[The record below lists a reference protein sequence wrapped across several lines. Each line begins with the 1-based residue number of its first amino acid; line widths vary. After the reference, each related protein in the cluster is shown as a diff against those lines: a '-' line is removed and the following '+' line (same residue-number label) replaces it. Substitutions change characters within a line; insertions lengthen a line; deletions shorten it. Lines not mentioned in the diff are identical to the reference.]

1 MITLILISLLT
12 IATYSAIVT
21 IKYGFPYSIS
31 ETYYRINHKKWFTF
45 VMLFT
50 AITLL
55 PAALEY
61 SSENSQLLIFLGV
74 ACMGIVGLSPNF
86 IHGEKSEQI
95 AHYIGSGMLLIFSQC
110 WVGCNL
116 PWALTWWIVYVMWII
131 FNYNK
136 SGPEQNFYNKLVST
150 KPIFYAEIIVM
161 ITVYATVLKDYLF
174 Y

>member
-21 IKYGFPYSIS
+21 IKSGIPYSIS
-31 ETYYRINHKKWFTF
+31 ETYYRIYHKKWFTF

-55 PAALEY
+55 PAALDN
-61 SSENSQLLIFLGV
+61 SSENSQFMIFLSVAGMGV
-74 ACMGIVGLSPNF
+74 VGLSPNF
-86 IHGEKSEQI
+86 IHGEKFEQI
-95 AHYIGSGMLLIFSQC
+95 AHYIGSGMLLIFSQS

-131 FNYNK
+131 FNFIK
-136 SGPEQNFYNKLVST
+136 SNPEQSFYDRLVSS
-150 KPIFYAEIIVM
+150 KPVFYAEIIVM
-161 ITVYATVLKDYLF
+161 ITVYATVLRKYLF

>member
-12 IATYSAIVT
+12 IATYTAIVT
-21 IKYGFPYSIS
+21 IKSEIPYSIS
-31 ETYYRINHKKWFTF
+31 ETYYRLNNKKWFTF

-55 PAALEY
+55 PAALDN
-61 SSENSQLLIFLGV
+61 SSENSQFLIFLSIAGMGV
-74 ACMGIVGLSPNF
+74 VGLSPNF

-116 PWALTWWIVYVMWII
+116 PWALTCWIVYIMWII

-136 SGPEQNFYNKLVST
+136 SDPEQSFYNRLVST
-150 KPIFYAEIIVM
+150 KPVFYAELIVM
-161 ITVYATVLKDYLF
+161 ITVYATVLRNYLF

>member
-12 IATYSAIVT
+12 IATFTAIVT
-21 IKYGFPYSIS
+21 IKSGIPYSIS
-31 ETYYRINHKKWFTF
+31 ETYYRINNKKWFTF

-61 SSENSQLLIFLGV
+61 SSENSQLLIFLSV

-86 IHGEKSEQI
+86 IHGEKSEQM
-95 AHYIGSGMLLIFSQC
+95 AHYVGSGMLLIFSQC

-116 PWALTWWIVYVMWII
+116 PWALICWIVYVMWIV
-131 FNYNK
+131 FNFNK
-136 SGPEQNFYNKLVST
+136 SDPEQNFYNKLVST
-150 KPIFYAEIIVM
+150 KPVFYAELIVM
-161 ITVYATVLKDYLF
+161 ITVYATVLRNYLF

>member
-12 IATYSAIVT
+12 IATYTAIVT
-21 IKYGFPYSIS
+21 IKSGIPYSIS
-31 ETYYRINHKKWFTF
+31 ETYYRIYHKKWFTF

-55 PAALEY
+55 PAALDN
-61 SSENSQLLIFLGV
+61 SSENSQFMIFLSVAGMGV
-74 ACMGIVGLSPNF
+74 VGLSPNF

-116 PWALTWWIVYVMWII
+116 PWALTCWIVYIMWII

-136 SGPEQNFYNKLVST
+136 SDPEQSFYNGLVST
-150 KPIFYAEIIVM
+150 KPVFYAELIVM
-161 ITVYATVLKDYLF
+161 ITVYATVLRNYLF

>member
-21 IKYGFPYSIS
+21 IKSGIPYSIS
-31 ETYYRINHKKWFTF
+31 ETYYRIYHKKWFTF

-55 PAALEY
+55 PAALDN
-61 SSENSQLLIFLGV
+61 SSENSQFLIFLSVAGMGV
-74 ACMGIVGLSPNF
+74 VGLSPNF

-116 PWALTWWIVYVMWII
+116 PWALTCWIVYIMWII
-131 FNYNK
+131 FNFIK
-136 SGPEQNFYNKLVST
+136 SNPEQSFYDRLVST
-150 KPIFYAEIIVM
+150 KPVFYAEIIVM
-161 ITVYATVLKDYLF
+161 ITVYATVLREYLF

>member
-12 IATYSAIVT
+12 IATYTAIVT
-21 IKYGFPYSIS
+21 IKSEIPYSIS
-31 ETYYRINHKKWFTF
+31 ETYYRLNNKKWFTF

-55 PAALEY
+55 PAALDN
-61 SSENSQLLIFLGV
+61 SSENSQLLIFLSVAGMGV
-74 ACMGIVGLSPNF
+74 VGLSPNF

-95 AHYIGSGMLLIFSQC
+95 THYIGSGMLLIFSQC

-131 FNYNK
+131 FNFIK
-136 SGPEQNFYNKLVST
+136 SNPEQSFYDRLVST